1 MSGDNLKVINWNALR
16 ARVERLR
23 FFGGRIT
30 QQLAGTWRD
39 ARLVAARNG
48 VSTFHILREVA
59 VLNATRS
66 LGLRP
71 YFQYRLFDPAL
82 SSDEKRRYLP
92 DTPWANAR
100 LWSRFTPKQYGCLYA
115 NKLIFNRFFSAVGL
129 PVARILGVYDP
140 LVGRAMDGRLLRTAA
155 DLSDW
160 LPGVAKDGFVFKAI
174 EGVRGHS
181 ILVFEGAAT
190 QDPNLFAT
198 LSGEHYNAERLVEFA
213 NNTALL
219 KRHRPDSN
227 RSSFLIEER
236 IRPHPELARFI
247 GPTLCS
253 VRFQTIT
260 AVDGTAKIIAA
271 VFKLQP
277 KPVGV
282 DHLIYGAVGC
292 WVDLTSGALITG
304 RTRDGLDDTTLIP
317 GTERSFIGF
326 QLPDWDKAKDLALR
340 AAAAFPWARSIGWD
354 VAMSGNGPV
363 LIEGNEEWSPSLIQ
377 MPAPHGLMTGDF
389 AELYD
394 ALGGDGERSTS
405 PAPESGMQS
414 PRGCAGFG

>member
-1 MSGDNLKVINWNALR
+1 LKVINWRTLR
-16 ARVERLR
+16 ARVERLG
-23 FFGGRIT
+23 FLGGRVA
-30 QQLAGTWRD
+30 QQLVGTWRD
-39 ARLVAARNG
+39 ARLVAARSG

-59 VLNATRS
+59 SLNATRS

-71 YFQYRLFDPAL
+71 YFQYRLFNPAL
-82 SSDEKRRYLP
+82 SADEKRRYLP
-92 DTPWANAR
+92 DTPWANVR

-129 PVARILGVYDP
+129 PVARIFGVYDP
-140 LVGRAMDGRLLRTAA
+140 LVGHTMDGRPLRSVA
-155 DLSDW
+155 DLRDW
-160 LPGVAKDGFVFKAI
+160 LPDIAKDGFVFKAI

-181 ILVFEGAAT
+181 ILVFHGPGSHDPSHFETLAGDLYDAA
-190 QDPNLFAT
+190 
-198 LSGEHYNAERLVEFA
+198 RLVAFA

-227 RSSFLIEER
+227 RGAFLIEER
-236 IRPHPELARFI
+236 IRPHPTLAEFI

-253 VRFQTIT
+253 VRFQTII
-260 AVDGTAKIIAA
+260 AIDGTARIIAA

-292 WVDLTSGALITG
+292 WVDLDSGTLVTG

-317 GTERSFIGF
+317 GTQKSFIGF
-326 QLPDWDKAKDLALR
+326 QLPNWKAAKDLALR

-354 VAMSGNGPV
+354 VALSGKGPV

-389 AELYD
+389 AELYR
-394 ALGGDGERSTS
+394 ALGGHAEQATS
-405 PAPESGMQS
+405 PDPVSETQS
-414 PRGCAGFG
+414 PRGGAGFG

>member
-1 MSGDNLKVINWNALR
+1 MSGDNLKVINWRALR
-16 ARVERLR
+16 ARVERLG
-23 FFGGRIT
+23 FFGGRAA

-39 ARLVAARNG
+39 ARLVAERNG

-59 VLNATRS
+59 ALNASRS

-71 YFQYRLFDPAL
+71 YFQYRLFDPRL

-92 DTPWANAR
+92 DTPWANVR

-115 NKLIFNRFFSAVGL
+115 NKLIFNRFFTAVGL
-129 PVARILGVYDP
+129 PVAKIFGVYDP
-140 LVGRAMDGRLLRTAA
+140 VVGRTMDGSSLRTTP
-155 DLSDW
+155 DLRDW
-160 LPGVAKDGFVFKAI
+160 LPRVARDGFVFKAI

-181 ILVFEGAAT
+181 ILVFEAPASPDT
-190 QDPNLFAT
+190 NLFAT
-198 LSGEHYNAERLVEFA
+198 LSGELYDAERLVAFA

-227 RSSFLIEER
+227 RGAFLIEER
-236 IRPHPELARFI
+236 IRPHPTLAEFI

-253 VRFQTIT
+253 VRFQTII
-260 AVDGTAKIIAA
+260 AIDGTARIIAA

-292 WVDLTSGALITG
+292 WVDPDTGALVTG

-326 QLPDWDKAKDLALR
+326 QLPDWEQAKNLALR
-340 AAAAFPWARSIGWD
+340 AAEAFPWARSIGWD
-354 VAMSGNGPV
+354 VAISSKGPV

-389 AELYD
+389 AELYH
-394 ALGGDGERSTS
+394 ALGGHPEQSTS
-405 PAPESGMQS
+405 PSPESGTQS
-414 PRGCAGFG
+414 PPASAGFG